1 MCPPQDGEFVYEW
14 SLERSAHADQG
25 LQHEFDI
32 ECYDPTCVEECA
44 SPVQGECAG
53 LVFPGGSSQVPMDTI
68 GTQAE
73 RDAEAQRLADLAA
86 AAEEAEQRRAAD
98 EAEQEKELNR
108 LWEIIRCEKRPL

>member
-1 MCPPQDGEFVYEW
+1 
-14 SLERSAHADQG
+14 
-25 LQHEFDI
+25 
-32 ECYDPTCVEECA
+32 
-44 SPVQGECAG
+44 
-53 LVFPGGSSQVPMDTI
+53 MDTI

-108 LWEIIRCEKRPL
+108 LWEIIRCKKRPL